1 MRIANK
7 LFLLL
12 AIIFINN
19 CASVSAPQGGEIDA
33 IPPELVSTTPK
44 ILTEINPTQ
53 KITIQFNE
61 YLQEASLKKAIKIF
75 PTGDY
80 DFKYEYKGNEIDFWM
95 PSNLDTDTTYMLVFD
110 TNLKDEHGV
119 NIVQDIVIPFSRDF
133 VFHSGRIEGSI
144 FGDFNTTFILLWLNN
159 PSKAIML
166 DTPPDYILRASSTG
180 AYQFNFLP
188 NADFSIVAVQQYGS
202 NIDYTK
208 EASSFYR
215 KNKLS
220 LHNDSLSNINF
231 YLTRPTEKEDSVVSS
246 DSLTVDDTDKKA
258 LVKTAT
264 ILGSVKGNFLHPINV
279 FLKNTKDN
287 YTNAVELG
295 GNYTIDEVLEGKY
308 QLLIYEDRNND
319 LILNMGSFT
328 DEQFAERFYVYP
340 DSLILRANWELEIP
354 MWNYSLEK
362 EE

>member
-1 MRIANK
+1 MDQIS
-7 LFLLL
+7 
-12 AIIFINN
+12 II
-19 CASVSAPQGGEIDA
+19 
-33 IPPELVSTTPK
+33 
-44 ILTEINPTQ
+44 Q
-53 KITIQFNE
+53 KKHPRF
-61 YLQEASLKKAIKIF
+61 
-75 PTGDY
+75 
-80 DFKYEYKGNEIDFWM
+80 
-95 PSNLDTDTTYMLVFD
+95 
-110 TNLKDEHGV
+110 
-119 NIVQDIVIPFSRDF
+119 
-133 VFHSGRIEGSI
+133 
-144 FGDFNTTFILLWLNN
+144 
-159 PSKAIML
+159 
-166 DTPPDYILRASSTG
+166 
-180 AYQFNFLP
+180 
-188 NADFSIVAVQQYGS
+188 
-202 NIDYTK
+202 
-208 EASSFYR
+208 
-215 KNKLS
+215 
-220 LHNDSLSNINF
+220 
-231 YLTRPTEKEDSVVSS
+231 TEKEDSVVSS

>member
-12 AIIFINN
+12 TIIFINN
-19 CASVSAPQGGEIDA
+19 CASVSAPKGGEIDA
-33 IPPELVSTTPK
+33 IPPGLVSTTPK

-80 DFKYEYKGNEIDFWM
+80 DFKYEYKGDEIDFWI
-95 PSNLDTDTTYMLVFD
+95 PSNLDTDTTYLLVFD
-110 TNLKDEHGV
+110 TSLKDEHGV
-119 NIVQDIVIPFSRDF
+119 NITQDIVIPFSRDF
-133 VFHSGRIEGSI
+133 VFHSGTIEGNI
-144 FGDFNTTFILLWLNN
+144 FGDFNTAFILLWLNN
-159 PSKAIML
+159 PNKAIML
-166 DTPPDYILRASSTG
+166 NTAPDYILHALSNGT
-180 AYQFNFLP
+180 YQFNFLP
-188 NADFSIVAVQQYGS
+188 NTDFSIVAVQQYGS

-208 EASSFYR
+208 GAFSFYR

-220 LHNDSLSNINF
+220 LHNNLLSNINF
-231 YLTRPTEKEDSVVSS
+231 YLTRPTKEENGVISS
-246 DSLTVDDTDKKA
+246 DSLTVDDTDEKA

-264 ILGSVKGNFLHPINV
+264 VLGSVKGNFLYPINV
-279 FLKNTKDN
+279 FLKNQEN
-287 YTNAVELG
+287 SYTNLVELG

-362 EE
+362 EK